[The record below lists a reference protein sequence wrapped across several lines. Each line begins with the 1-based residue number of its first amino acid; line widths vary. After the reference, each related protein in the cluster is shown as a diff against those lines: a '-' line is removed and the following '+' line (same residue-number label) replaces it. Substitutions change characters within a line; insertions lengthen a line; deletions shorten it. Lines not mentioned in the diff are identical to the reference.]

1 MFNIKPADRWV
12 GEVEHFFQMV
22 ENHKKVPYRGVFG
35 VKPRDPEARVDP
47 PSAEKVRKEGRGS
60 MRVLTNKLLDGRDS
74 AGDRPSLILH

>member
-35 VKPRDPEARVDP
+35 VKPRDPEARIDP
-47 PSAEKVRKEGRGS
+47 PSAEKVRA
-60 MRVLTNKLLDGRDS
+60 LTNKLICRVIIQLGIIS
-74 AGDRPSLILH
+74 FISY